1 MRRLLAVVIFAAL
14 VALLVTRAE
23 AFAPSVSLETPID
36 FVGRATPI
44 TIVARDRG
52 SGLARVEVRLVPE
65 GGEPVVVASQDYP
78 RRSWLGSEVHE
89 ATLAPVLD
97 AAAAHVHEG
106 RAQLEIWATDHSWLA
121 RFRRGP
127 RLARPVT
134 DDFLSRKVPEL
145 LAANDLDQS
154 GDLVE
159 GYLRINRE
167 LRAKTE
173 VRVRQMCRDSAPAPL
188 WQDAFLRLPNSA
200 PLSGFA
206 DRRTYVHD

>member
-1 MRRLLAVVIFAAL
+1 AVVIFAAL

-23 AFAPSVSLETPID
+23 PFAPSVSLETPID
-36 FVGRATPI
+36 FVGRATPV

-97 AAAAHVHEG
+97 AAAAHLHEG

-127 RLARPVT
+127 RLARAVT
-134 DDFLSRKVPEL
+134 GDVTPPLPEVMQDYHV
-145 LAANDLDQS
+145 ARDGGSNCRVY
-154 GDLVE
+154 LV
-159 GYLRINRE
+159 G
-167 LRAKTE
+167 
-173 VRVRQMCRDSAPAPL
+173 P
-188 WQDAFLRLPNSA
+188 
-200 PLSGFA
+200 
-206 DRRTYVHD
+206 

>member
-23 AFAPSVSLETPID
+23 PFAPSVSLETPID
-36 FVGRATPI
+36 FVGRATPV

-78 RRSWLGSEVHE
+78 RRSWFGSEVHE
-89 ATLAPVLD
+89 ATLAPTLD

-127 RLARPVT
+127 RLARAVT
-134 DDFLSRKVPEL
+134 VDVTPPLLEVMPGEHRSEEHTSELQSRLHLVCRL
-145 LAANDLDQS
+145 L
-154 GDLVE
+154 
-159 GYLRINRE
+159 
-167 LRAKTE
+167 
-173 VRVRQMCRDSAPAPL
+173 
-188 WQDAFLRLPNSA
+188 
-200 PLSGFA
+200 
-206 DRRTYVHD
+206 

>member
-23 AFAPSVSLETPID
+23 PFAPSVSLETPID
-36 FVGRATPI
+36 FVGRAGPAAI
-44 TIVARDRG
+44 GRGGQVGDEFFPGVAG
-52 SGLARVEVRLVPE
+52 SCADAGLRVALFALPQSLPDARPAVLAAD
-65 GGEPVVVASQDYP
+65 VAGNARRVDLGVKVTP
-78 RRSWLGSEVHE
+78 RRFAEK
-89 ATLAPVLD
+89 TM
-97 AAAAHVHEG
+97 
-106 RAQLEIWATDHSWLA
+106 
-121 RFRRGP
+121 
-127 RLARPVT
+127 PVT

-188 WQDAFLRLPNSA
+188 WQ
-200 PLSGFA
+200 
-206 DRRTYVHD
+206 